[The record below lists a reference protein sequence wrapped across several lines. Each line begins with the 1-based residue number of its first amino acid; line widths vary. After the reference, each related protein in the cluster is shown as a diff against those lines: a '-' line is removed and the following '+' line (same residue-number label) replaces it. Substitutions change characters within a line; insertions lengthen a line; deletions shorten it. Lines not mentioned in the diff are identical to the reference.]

1 MCVLIDQELE
11 KQLQDQGIENNYVT
25 YLGWPLRQLFNII
38 FAKIEAQR
46 AEVIFF
52 QLKEYKAS

>member
-52 QLKEYKAS
+52 LVKRI